1 METDCKVWQKVRG
14 NASTTKHFQVLKYPT
29 TTSTLQVYIENEA
42 VSMDTKK
49 IQVITGIF
57 HSIYNEKV
65 LRNYFATR
73 RRQCRGQ
80 TRFKASEKVGQF
92 YEW

>member
-1 METDCKVWQKVRG
+1 
-14 NASTTKHFQVLKYPT
+14 
-29 TTSTLQVYIENEA
+29 
-42 VSMDTKK
+42 MDTKK